1 MKLREALEIIHS
13 DRSGAAQIQYLLG
26 FSATPNPL
34 QTFLQAFLLTR
45 QSSLAVGVDTLPYGD
60 LIGALEGRDPN
71 GYAGAAIVVEWY
83 DLDPRLGFRRL
94 GGWARSAIPDI
105 VATVQQNLQR
115 LRAAIQRLAAAM
127 PVAISLPTL
136 PLPPISITAP
146 PQAHEYEAKLWTEAW
161 TFAGWCASRRNVR
174 LLNPADLDRDSPTAA
189 RFDFRAELGQGSPY
203 KLAHASALAELLS
216 RLLAPEPALKG
227 LITDLD
233 DTLWKGL
240 LGEVGPAG
248 VAFTLQGGAQIHGLY
263 QQFLQSLAERGVL
276 LAIAT
281 KNDPALVDQA
291 LARPDLLV
299 TKDSF
304 FPVEAHWGPKSESVE
319 RILNAWN
326 VGPEAVAFIDDSP
339 MEAAEVQSRFPE
351 LRCLRFT
358 ANDPSH
364 LLQLFD
370 TLRQWYG
377 KSAIRAEDRLRVES
391 VRNAA
396 SLDASRD
403 GFLAT
408 LQSRVTFHLSRDSG
422 DDRAFELLNKTNQFN
437 LNGRRLT
444 LPDWAR
450 ILADPEAFLLTVE
463 YTDKFGSLGKI
474 AVIIGHS
481 RGASATIEYWA
492 LSCRAFSR
500 RIEHA
505 TLAHLFDRLGVEAI
519 ALDYAPTDRNG
530 PVREFLA
537 GLEISP
543 KEPVISLSAFEA
555 RCPHLQFVP
564 EDFPAH
570 V

>member
-45 QSSLAVGVDTLPYGD
+45 QSSLAVSVETLPYGD
-60 LIGALEGRDPN
+60 LIGALEARDPS
-71 GYAGAAIVVEWY
+71 GYAGAAVVVEWY

-94 GGWARSAIPDI
+94 GGWAPSAIPD
-105 VATVQQNLQR
+105 VLANVQQNLQR
-115 LRAAIQRLAAAM
+115 MRAAVERLAAAM
-127 PVAISLPTL
+127 PVAVSLPTL

-146 PQAHEYEAKLWTEAW
+146 PQGHEYEAQLWTEAW
-161 TFAGWCASRRNVR
+161 TFAGWCARQRNVR
-174 LLNPADLDRDSPTAA
+174 LLNPADLDRDSPSGA
-189 RFDFRAELGQGSPY
+189 RFDLRTELGQGSPY
-203 KLAHASALAELLS
+203 KLGHASALAELLS

-233 DTLWKGL
+233 DTFWKGL

-248 VAFTLQGGAQIHGLY
+248 VAFTLQDGAQIHGLY

-281 KNDPALVDQA
+281 KNDPALVDEA
-291 LARPDLLV
+291 LSRPDLLIA
-299 TKDSF
+299 KESF
-304 FPVEAHWGPKSESVE
+304 FPVEAHWGPKSESIE
-319 RILNAWN
+319 RILKAWN
-326 VGPEAVAFIDDSP
+326 VGCEAVAFIDDSP

-358 ANDPSH
+358 ADSSH

-370 TLRQWYG
+370 TLRHWYG

-391 VRNAA
+391 LRTA
-396 SLDASRD
+396 SSIEASRD

-408 LQSRVTFHLSRDSG
+408 LQSRVTFHLSRDSS

-444 LPDWAR
+444 MPDWAQL
-450 ILADPEAFLLTVE
+450 LADPEAFLLTVE
-463 YTDKFGSLGKI
+463 YTDKFGPLGKI
-474 AVIIGHS
+474 AVVIGHR
-481 RGASATIEYWA
+481 RGTSATIRHWA

-505 TLAHLFDRLGVEAI
+505 TLAHLFDQLDVETI

-530 PVREFLA
+530 PLREFLA
-537 GLEISP
+537 GFQISAT
-543 KEPVISLSAFEA
+543 EPGISRSAFEA
-555 RCPHLQFVP
+555 RCPHLHFMP
-564 EDFPAH
+564 EDLPAH